1 MRMTVHRGF
10 TLVEI
15 LIVVVILGILVA
27 IVVPQYANATQD
39 AQQRATYDQ
48 LLKIRRAVDVY
59 YVRNSNRYP
68 TVIEGSGTWGEI
80 VLPGSVYLRET
91 PKNQWAGG
99 VNATRIVLGTAPDVG
114 FTTEYGWIFDPGTG
128 QVWAA
133 SFSEADQPLP
143 RP

>member
-1 MRMTVHRGF
+1 MRMTVQRGF

-15 LIVVVILGILVA
+15 LIVVVILGILVS

-59 YVRNSNRYP
+59 YVRNNNRYP
-68 TVIEGSGTWGEI
+68 TVTAGAGTWGEI

-91 PKNQWAGG
+91 PKNQWVGG
-99 VNATRIVLGTAPDVG
+99 VNATRIVLGTAPDAG
-114 FTTEYGWIFDPGTG
+114 FTDEYGWIFDPATG

-133 SFSEADQPLP
+133 SFSAVDQPLS